1 MLKLFFFIWST
12 SRPKRRTLKETV
24 QKNIV
29 TPKNKSVK
37 FNLGLSQTALLANAA
52 ALKEL
57 KKVDGQQ
64 KLNLNLNRVYA
75 ALSQSNSKTTVL
87 DSPLSNKK
95 FTNDPNAHKEHSY
108 PLPPEEDDE
117 AFVAAGAI
125 PVPSSSSLSPP
136 EKDHEKDWCSLMGGK
151 KTRKKRKRRRKTRR
165 RTKRRVK
172 KHRKRKTRKR

>member
-108 PLPPEEDDE
+108 HHPLHNHRRHHQKRTTKKI
-117 AFVAAGAI
+117 GA
-125 PVPSSSSLSPP
+125 
-136 EKDHEKDWCSLMGGK
+136 H
-151 KTRKKRKRRRKTRR
+151 
-165 RTKRRVK
+165 
-172 KHRKRKTRKR
+172 